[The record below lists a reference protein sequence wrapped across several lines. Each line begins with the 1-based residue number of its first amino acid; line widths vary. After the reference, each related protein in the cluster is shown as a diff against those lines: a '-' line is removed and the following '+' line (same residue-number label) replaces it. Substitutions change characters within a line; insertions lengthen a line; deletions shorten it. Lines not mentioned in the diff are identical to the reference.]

1 MRFIPKRVF
10 FEPRAL
16 EYPFGEKIYSNIKKM
31 GEYYKFP
38 ILYLQLMLIV
48 PTISAAHTAS
58 CICHPVPEAPCAYR
72 AHIYD
77 PCA

>member
-31 GEYYKFP
+31 GVD
-38 ILYLQLMLIV
+38 IQLLSLI
-48 PTISAAHTAS
+48 
-58 CICHPVPEAPCAYR
+58 
-72 AHIYD
+72 HI
-77 PCA
+77 